1 MSYAG
6 WRLFPVAWSAPEEQR
21 HLICTWAR
29 AEVMSVNPVLEVM
42 MMMIIVL
49 EFDRQGTPP
58 LTCLQPP
65 SWEYYHFT
73 NEETEFRLFGQR
85 PSFSQSVCFCLL
97 TLSASVWRK
106 GLIGPTELQIFLKG
120 MWVSECMCSLV
131 ISPPPWPAGSA
142 QFWGPKISLSELM
155 AAVV

>member
-29 AEVMSVNPVLEVM
+29 AEVMSVNPVLEMMMM

-58 LTCLQPP
+58 LSCLQPL
-65 SWEYYHFT
+65 SWEYYHHFT

-85 PSFSQSVCFCLL
+85 PSFSTKCVFLPINSQCICLEEGFSWPHWVTDLPEGNVGQWVHVFSCRL
-97 TLSASVWRK
+97 TTPVTGRLSTV
-106 GLIGPTELQIFLKG
+106 LGP
-120 MWVSECMCSLV
+120 
-131 ISPPPWPAGSA
+131 
-142 QFWGPKISLSELM
+142 
-155 AAVV
+155 